1 MSAKKVGPP
10 LHRQIT
16 RVSKVNI
23 SFNIYF
29 DVICVYRSLIS
40 WFLYYVVFGN
50 FRISKKYVKKNCQRQ
65 ILERFKKLLPD
76 KFFGQIFIHIKSLKI
91 VTVIRILKFYVEI
104 IATLVFYTQASIWHI
119 FSIFVLS
126 DTLNYI
132 LYFKN
137 LKDKCFIYSK
147 NFCNL
152 ILIL

>member
-29 DVICVYRSLIS
+29 DVICLPVVNFLVYI
-40 WFLYYVVFGN
+40 YVVFGN

-76 KFFGQIFIHIKSLKI
+76 KFFG
-91 VTVIRILKFYVEI
+91 
-104 IATLVFYTQASIWHI
+104 
-119 FSIFVLS
+119 
-126 DTLNYI
+126 
-132 LYFKN
+132 
-137 LKDKCFIYSK
+137 
-147 NFCNL
+147 
-152 ILIL
+152 

>member
-40 WFLYYVVFGN
+40 WFIYYVVFVNYG
-50 FRISKKYVKKNCQRQ
+50 ISKKYVKKNCQRQ

-76 KFFGQIFIHIKSLKI
+76 KFFG
-91 VTVIRILKFYVEI
+91 
-104 IATLVFYTQASIWHI
+104 
-119 FSIFVLS
+119 
-126 DTLNYI
+126 
-132 LYFKN
+132 
-137 LKDKCFIYSK
+137 
-147 NFCNL
+147 
-152 ILIL
+152 